1 MKPKFIRF
9 VLGTAIGLASAL
21 APLRAQFAYV
31 TNFSDSNVSAYTID
45 PATGAL
51 TAIPGSPFSAGAD
64 PVSVAVDPSGKFVY
78 VANNAV
84 GNIVSGF
91 TIDPTGALTV
101 IAGSPFSAGKQP
113 NWVAV
118 DPSGKFA
125 YVANAGDNTVSG
137 TRSTR
142 GHRAPTA
149 IAGSPFAAGLWD
161 GLGGGRPDGFCPRVG
176 IRHMINPPP
185 ARSRPSPAHPS
196 PQDQGGRGRVDLS
209 GKFATGEFL
218 PDIV

>member
-91 TIDPTGALTV
+91 TIDPTGA
-101 IAGSPFSAGKQP
+101 
-113 NWVAV
+113 N
-118 DPSGKFA
+118 
-125 YVANAGDNTVSG
+125 
-137 TRSTR
+137 
-142 GHRAPTA
+142 GHRR
-149 IAGSPFAAGLWD
+149 FALLCGETTQ
-161 GLGGGRPDGFCPRVG
+161 LGGGRPERQV
-176 IRHMINPPP
+176 RL
-185 ARSRPSPAHPS
+185 
-196 PQDQGGRGRVDLS
+196 QGERRRQYRFGVRD
-209 GKFATGEFL
+209 
-218 PDIV
+218 

>member
-1 MKPKFIRF
+1 MISFLVRHKEADCF
-9 VLGTAIGLASAL
+9 VTKANPAEQASLPACKEGRLLLMRHLITQTKADCCGSAKGGGILRTGWLRVLSTLAIGFACFAS
-21 APLRAQFAYV
+21 PLRAQFAYV
-31 TNFSDSNVSAYTID
+31 TSFSDSNVSAYTID

-91 TIDPTGALTV
+91 TIDPSGALTV

-137 TRSTR
+137 YT
-142 GHRAPTA
+142 
-149 IAGSPFAAGLWD
+149 
-161 GLGGGRPDGFCPRVG
+161 
-176 IRHMINPPP
+176 INPVTGVLTTIPV
-185 ARSRPSPAHPS
+185 RHSLR
-196 PQDQGGRGRVDLS
+196 DRGRVR
-209 GKFATGEFL
+209 
-218 PDIV
+218 